1 MKIELK
7 NIHHSLQLSEET
19 EAFTANIYINGTH
32 AGYAKNSGHG
42 GPTDYYHDN
51 EKGRELIR
59 EAEAYCKTLPDK
71 QYPKD
76 EYMEAFSV
84 PMNLENYI
92 DELLNNYV
100 EKKEQASFAK
110 KMNKA
115 MERGIVFGIAG
126 KSFTTLAFTSPFVN
140 VLSHPSA
147 IDIIKNAIINK
158 VLPDLKNGNIILN
171 TNIPESLLKEAGLK
185 QEQYVK
191 PLVSNQQ
198 HNDLNHESN
207 LLTGFKR

>member
-19 EAFTANIYINGTH
+19 EAFTANVYINGTH
-32 AGYAKNSGHG
+32 AGYAKNNGHG
-42 GPTDYYHDN
+42 GSTDYYHEN
-51 EKGRELIR
+51 EKGKELIR
-59 EAEAYCKTLPDK
+59 KAEAYCKALPDK

-92 DELLNNYV
+92 DELLHNYV

-126 KSFTTLAFTSPFVN
+126 KSFTTLAFTSSFVN
-140 VLSHPSA
+140 VLSHPRA
-147 IDIIKNAIINK
+147 TDIIKNAIISK

-171 TNIPESLLKEAGLK
+171 TNIPESILKEAGLK

-191 PLVSNQQ
+191 PLDINQQ
-198 HNDLNHESN
+198 INDPNHEASPVVRP
-207 LLTGFKR
+207 KR